1 MIDSMLGVI
10 EGAESLRMDAVSGG
24 SLADTTVVPMSGN
37 PMASPGRPPRVI
49 TTKPPLPISDQ
60 ELRARV
66 QWAHKTSSHFQV
78 SYDRSILSDVRAA
91 TLDETLEA
99 AYSLIFH
106 FTHEAF
112 AGRFQVYAVDQ
123 RAKSLLGRSVR
134 PHFNIEEPAIY
145 LVENGSRQ
153 MQEELVELLTHAMRL
168 ARYERHYVQ
177 TPGWAALEEGFGIF
191 LNDRLAMQPDVFP
204 FYGAESDLIAHHI
217 YQLHG
222 ATLREIWSARP
233 QALTTDQIVLAG
245 AFLLS
250 LGDTFSDDRVVTF
263 SKSDYPI
270 TTETFRT
277 FFDRSLDDLE
287 AAWLQHLPL
296 ALVAL
301 TGEEQDRMIQ
311 HWDGAIECRRR

>member
-1 MIDSMLGVI
+1 VIDSILSMADSI
-10 EGAESLRMDAVSGG
+10 DTLRVNSVAGG
-24 SLADTTVVPMSGN
+24 TLAN
-37 PMASPGRPPRVI
+37 SPLPNGENSFSSAGRPSRVI
-49 TTKPPLPISDQ
+49 TTKPALPISDQ
-60 ELRARV
+60 ELHARV
-66 QWAHKTSSHFQV
+66 QWAHKASSHFQI
-78 SYDRSILSDVRAA
+78 SYDRSAFSELRAT

-112 AGRFQVYAVDQ
+112 TGRLQVYAVDQ
-123 RAKSLLGRSVR
+123 RAKSLLGRSLR

-168 ARYERHYVQ
+168 TRYARHYEQ
-177 TPGWAALEEGFGIF
+177 TPGWAVLEEGFGIF
-191 LNDRLAMQPDVFP
+191 LNERLAMQPDVFP
-204 FYGAESDLIAHHI
+204 FYGAETDLIAHHL
-217 YQLHG
+217 YRSHG
-222 ATLREIWSARP
+222 ATLREVWSAAP
-233 QALTTDQIVLAG
+233 HTLTTDHVVLAG

-250 LGDTFSDDRVVTF
+250 LRDTFSDDRVVTF

-270 TTETFRT
+270 TNETFHA

-287 AAWLQHLPL
+287 AAWVQHLPL

-301 TGEEQDRMIQ
+301 TEEERERMIQ
-311 HWDGAIECRRR
+311 HWDSAIECRRR

>member
-1 MIDSMLGVI
+1 MSATDT
-10 EGAESLRMDAVSGG
+10 LRMEVASGG
-24 SLADTTVVPMSGN
+24 DLLLSTIPSDANFT
-37 PMASPGRPPRVI
+37 ASPARPARVI
-49 TTKPPLPISDQ
+49 TTKPPLAISDQ

-66 QWAHKTSSHFQV
+66 QWAHKTSSHFQI
-78 SYDRSILSDVRAA
+78 SYDRSAFSELRAA

-112 AGRFQVYAVDQ
+112 AGRLQVYAVDQ
-123 RAKSLLGRSVR
+123 RAKSLLGRSLR

-168 ARYERHYVQ
+168 TRYARHYEQ
-177 TPGWAALEEGFGIF
+177 TPGWAVLEEGFGIF
-191 LNDRLAMQPDVFP
+191 LNERLAMQQDVFP

-217 YQLHG
+217 YQTHG
-222 ATLREIWSARP
+222 ARLYDVWNAVP
-233 QALTTDQIVLAG
+233 HALTTDQIVLAG

-270 TTETFRT
+270 TSETFRT

-296 ALVAL
+296 SLVTL
-301 TGEEQDRMIQ
+301 TEEERERMIQ
-311 HWDGAIECRRR
+311 HWDSAIECRRR

>member
-1 MIDSMLGVI
+1 MINSLLVTADS
-10 EGAESLRMDAVSGG
+10 ADAVRMETASGG
-24 SLADTTVVPMSGN
+24 MLAGSAFPGENSASLA
-37 PMASPGRPPRVI
+37 GRPSRVI

-66 QWAHKTSSHFQV
+66 QWSHKVSMHFQV
-78 SYDRSILSDVRAA
+78 SYDRSAVSDFRAA
-91 TLDETLEA
+91 TLNESLEA

-112 AGRFQVYAVDQ
+112 PGRFQVYAVDQ
-123 RAKSLLGRSVR
+123 RAKALLGRTMR
-134 PHFNIEEPAIY
+134 PHFNPEEPAIY

-153 MQEELVELLTHAMRL
+153 MQEELVELVTHAMRL
-168 ARYERHYVQ
+168 SRYARHYEQ

-191 LNDRLAMQPDVFP
+191 LNERLAMQPDVFP

-217 YQLHG
+217 YRSHSPKMSEVWNALPH
-222 ATLREIWSARP
+222 
-233 QALTTDQIVLAG
+233 ALTTDQIVLAG

-263 SKSDYPI
+263 SKSDYAI
-270 TTETFRT
+270 TSETFRS

-301 TGEEQDRMIQ
+301 TEEEQDKMVQ
-311 HWDGAIECRRR
+311 HWDSAIECRRR